1 MAVANTSQIF
11 SSKGVISWQTLTT
24 ANTAK
29 DGTGTVALIFTADAS
44 NGGRVERIRAV
55 PLGTNTASVLRIFIN
70 NGSDPTTAANNTMYA
85 QATLAATTNSEVAA
99 LTMVEFPNALTIADG
114 TAFPLVLPP
123 GYRLYATIGTTV
135 AAGYAVCA
143 VGGSYVANT

>member
-1 MAVANTSQIF
+1 MAAANTSQIF
-11 SSKGVISWQTLTT
+11 SSKGVIGWQTLTT

-55 PLGTNTASVLRIFIN
+55 PLGTNVATVLRIFIN
-70 NGSDPTTAANNTMYA
+70 NGSDPTTAANNTLYA
-85 QATLAATTNSEVAA
+85 QATLAATTNTEIAA
-99 LTMVEFPNALTIADG
+99 LAAVELPNALTVADG

-123 GYRLYATIGTTV
+123 GYRIYATLGTAV
-135 AAGYAVCA
+135 AAGYAVQA
-143 VGGSYVANT
+143 IGGSYVANA

>member
-1 MAVANTSQIF
+1 MAAANTSQIF
-11 SSKGVISWQTLTT
+11 CSKGVIGWQTLTT

-29 DGTGTVALIFTADAS
+29 DGTGTVALIFTADPS
-44 NGGRVERIRAV
+44 NGGRVERIRAM

-70 NGSDPTTAANNTMYA
+70 NGSDPTVAANNTMYA

-99 LTMVEFPNALTIADG
+99 LATVELPNALTIADG

-123 GYRLYATIGTTV
+123 GYRLYATLGTTV

>member
-44 NGGRVERIRAV
+44 NGGRVERIRAM
-55 PLGTNTASVLRIFIN
+55 PLGTNVASVLRIFIN
-70 NGSDPTTAANNTMYA
+70 NGSDPTTAANNTLYA

-99 LTMVEFPNALTIADG
+99 LTMVELPNALTIADG

-143 VGGSYVANT
+143 IGGSYIANT

>member
-1 MAVANTSQIF
+1 MAAANTSQIF
-11 SSKGVISWQTLTT
+11 SSKGVIGWQTLTT

-44 NGGRVERIRAV
+44 NGGRVERIRAM

-70 NGSDPTTAANNTMYA
+70 NGSDPTVAANNTMYA

-99 LTMVEFPNALTIADG
+99 LATVELPNALTIADG

-123 GYRLYATIGTTV
+123 GYRLYATLGTTV